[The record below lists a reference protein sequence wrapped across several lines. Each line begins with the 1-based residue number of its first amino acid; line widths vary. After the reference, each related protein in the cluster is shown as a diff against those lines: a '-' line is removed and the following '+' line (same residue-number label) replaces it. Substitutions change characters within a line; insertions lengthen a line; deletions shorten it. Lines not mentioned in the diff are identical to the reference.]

1 MWPSACTPRLY
12 LSTTSLSSQSDLL
25 KIANLMMSLPSL
37 PCLVFSRSPAN
48 KGPQSSKQFA
58 SCSNH
63 NLFSSS
69 LMQSLVSQ
77 LKYSFWMQCFC
88 KCLSLLTS
96 NRSNPSSRIPCHLSG
111 SGERLSCASLK
122 AFHFSVLMS
131 RPSRIPWNLNLKGAS
146 PRVPYSLLLSLCLA
160 LLGARQ
166 CVLREGIHIHTPEP
180 MEATSPNK
188 MRAEG
193 G

>member
-1 MWPSACTPRLY
+1 MLPVCGSCSLNWAALSGLRGRGYSSSCRVLTCQGELVPREAATFSEKVPGLTSPKYSGQAAVKTDFALGKHTHTWEAPLPIMWPSACTPRLY

-63 NLFSSS
+63 TLFSSS

-77 LKYSFWMQCFC
+77 LKYS
-88 KCLSLLTS
+88 
-96 NRSNPSSRIPCHLSG
+96 LSG
-111 SGERLSCASLK
+111 CSAFAS
-122 AFHFSVLMS
+122 AFL
-131 RPSRIPWNLNLKGAS
+131 
-146 PRVPYSLLLSLCLA
+146 Y
-160 LLGARQ
+160 
-166 CVLREGIHIHTPEP
+166 
-180 MEATSPNK
+180 
-188 MRAEG
+188 
-193 G
+193 